1 MHAVEASLTTLLLA
15 MLLTTPA
22 SHARDYALIEGGVDE
37 AWDALR
43 NLPPAWSWDGEMG
56 FGYGDVPAWR
66 RYNAQYVL
74 MGGRISFGK
83 HLKNPAHRVGGT
95 LTSTLDGPVPITFA
109 WVVEPGLAWDAV
121 LGKLQVGTTLGYATS
136 YNANNQ
142 LIGWETNLTTGPALS
157 FRVGYSQPW
166 SQVTRRMHVF
176 VEPKVRLI
184 GGLLAPSA
192 TLFVGSGRG
201 L

>member
-1 MHAVEASLTTLLLA
+1 MHAMEASLTTLLLA
-15 MLLTTPA
+15 MLLTAPA
-22 SHARDYALIEGGVDE
+22 SHAREYALIEGGVDE
-37 AWDALR
+37 AWEALK
-43 NLPPAWSWDGEMG
+43 NMPPSWSWDGEMG

-66 RYNAQYVL
+66 RYNAHYIL
-74 MGGRISFGK
+74 MGGRISFGR

-95 LTSTLDGPVPITFA
+95 LVSTLDGPVPITFA

-121 LGKLQVGTTLGYATS
+121 VGKVQVGATVGYATS

-142 LIGWETNLTTGPALS
+142 LIGWETTFTTGPALS
-157 FRVGYSQPW
+157 FRVAYSQPW
-166 SQVTRRMHVF
+166 SPVTRRMHVF
-176 VEPKVRLI
+176 VEPKVRQMQ
-184 GGLLAPSA
+184 GLLAPSA